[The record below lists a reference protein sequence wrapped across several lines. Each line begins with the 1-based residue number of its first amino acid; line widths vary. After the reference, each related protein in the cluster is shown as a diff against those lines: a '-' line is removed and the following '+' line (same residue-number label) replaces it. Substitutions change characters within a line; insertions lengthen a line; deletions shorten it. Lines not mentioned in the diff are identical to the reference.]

1 MSKTSKFD
9 QLQLQFIQQYGALF
23 ENKLAKKTVV
33 VIPSMTL
40 DREILSKIKGHCYYE
55 ERMLCLLLL
64 LRMPETKVVFVTSL
78 PISGLIIDYYLH
90 MLPGITPIHARN
102 RLTLLSCYDSG
113 NVSLTEKILSRPK
126 LIQRIKNSIDDK
138 NASHLAF
145 FNVTD
150 AEKKLAEE
158 LEIPIYG
165 CDPKFNYLGT
175 KSGSRKIF
183 KDCKV
188 ILPDGFE
195 DLQNKDDVIDALA
208 KLYINNRGLKKA
220 LIKINEGFSGDGNA
234 VFYYKNLPENE
245 DEIKEYIRKSLK
257 TNIRIVAKNLKVS
270 KFFNKFNE
278 AGGIVEEFVDG
289 PHITSPSVQCRINP
303 LGEICVISTHDQV
316 LTGENKQIFV
326 GATFPAD
333 PAYAA
338 EIADISYT
346 ISVEMK
352 EKGVMGR
359 FGIDFMSVKSGDKW
373 LHYAIEINLRKGG
386 TTHPYLMLQF
396 LTDGQYDKDEGKY
409 FLKDGKERYYFATD
423 NLVNPRYKGLTPLD
437 LIDIAMYYGLHFD
450 HKTEEGVMFHLISA
464 LSQYGKMGLVSIGS
478 SPERALEFYNK
489 VIEVLDKETS

>member
-1 MSKTSKFD
+1 MSKKINFD
-9 QLQLQFIQQYGALF
+9 YLQEQFIQQYGELF
-23 ENKLAKKTVV
+23 EDRLAKKTVV

-55 ERMLCLLLL
+55 ERMLCFLLL

-90 MLPGITPIHARN
+90 MLPGITPMHARN

-113 NVSLTEKILSRPK
+113 NVSLTEKILARPR
-126 LIQRIKNSIDDK
+126 LIKRIKDSIQDK
-138 NASHLAF
+138 NIAHLAF

-150 AEKKLAEE
+150 AERKLAEE
-158 LEIPIYG
+158 LEVPVYG
-165 CDPKFNYLGT
+165 CDPKLNYLGT

-183 KDCKV
+183 KDCNV
-188 ILPDGFE
+188 LVPEGFE
-195 DLQNKDDVIDALA
+195 YLESKEDVIEALTN
-208 KLYINNRGLKKA
+208 LYINKPQLKKA

-234 VFYYKNLPENE
+234 VFYYKNMP
-245 DEIKEYIRKSLK
+245 DDSSVIKDFIRNNLK
-257 TNIRIVAKNLKVS
+257 ANLKIVAKNLKFS
-270 KFFNKFNE
+270 KFFDKFIE
-278 AGGIVEEFVDG
+278 AGGIVEEFIEG
-289 PHITSPSVQCRINP
+289 EELTSPSVQCRINP

-478 SPERALEFYNK
+478 SPERALEFYYK